1 MIYKIFINFKSDF
14 NWRKNMFVE
23 KNFYMR
29 SLRRTRKITIYVP
42 DDYKTS
48 NKQYPVLYINDGQ
61 NAFF

>member
-48 NKQYPVLYINDGQ
+48 NKQSFNRI
-61 NAFF
+61 